1 MLCWL
6 AYLGTEF
13 HQGFF
18 FLGCLVDFYNFT
30 LTSFWNLTTCGGPAV
45 ISGSY
50 YCIFAFL
57 VLQEL
62 GNLLLEYVSSVPSNL
77 VRPGIVIGL
86 LDVFAAF
93 RGVCI
98 SEFLSVSGTR
108 IRRRFPLFKGET
120 EIDPPSSFAC
130 FLFLLP
136 PKLPPCP
143 FSFSFPLPFDQL
155 AGCDST
161 VHLNPASHRIED
173 LAAPFT
179 LALLLLLLSKS
190 RAQIPM

>member
-93 RGVCI
+93 RGV
-98 SEFLSVSGTR
+98 LSLNFYRYPGLESAVD
-108 IRRRFPLFKGET
+108 FP
-120 EIDPPSSFAC
+120 C
-130 FLFLLP
+130 
-136 PKLPPCP
+136 
-143 FSFSFPLPFDQL
+143 
-155 AGCDST
+155 
-161 VHLNPASHRIED
+161 
-173 LAAPFT
+173 
-179 LALLLLLLSKS
+179 SKE
-190 RAQIPM
+190 RQR